1 MFLTLACATA
11 VPYLIFEPKNI
22 LKHLKN
28 GALTAVQN
36 TNTALVALAS
46 ATGFGGV
53 VASGFSA
60 SSTTS
65 GSPWSTLC

>member
-22 LKHLKN
+22 LKHLKHLKN

-36 TNTALVALAS
+36 TNTALVALTS
-46 ATGFGGV
+46 VTGFGGV

-65 GSPWSTLC
+65 